1 MIGVEAHSS
10 LPHDQNNSGNL
21 PRQGQLSH
29 LWPHAFGHESLIYL
43 LAYES
48 KEERAMNRKA
58 LTYISLSLLCSVALL
73 ALNWRPTDSEWT
85 DKNNTEQDAA
95 YLLKTTYYQQGYC
108 AARVEIKQ
116 DGSKR
121 LFIVDSGDLFHLK
134 DVVVTG
140 LHVFEANKLMQDG
153 PKSGEVYSPIRMND
167 WAEQVRKNYAQ
178 SNGPLESI
186 MWRVKFDYTHSQ
198 ANVETSVKER
208 N

>member
-1 MIGVEAHSS
+1 VVVLFP
-10 LPHDQNNSGNL
+10 LPPSGY
-21 PRQGQLSH
+21 RGD
-29 LWPHAFGHESLIYL
+29 L

-48 KEERAMNRKA
+48 NEERDMNRKA
-58 LTYISLSLLCSVALL
+58 LTYISLSLLCSVGLL
-73 ALNWRPTDSEWT
+73 AQNWLPIDKEWT
-85 DKNNTEQDAA
+85 AKNNTEQYAA

-108 AARVEIKQ
+108 AARFEIKQ

-121 LFIVDSGDLFHLK
+121 LFIVDRGDLFHLN

-153 PKSGEVYSPIRMND
+153 LKSGEVYSPIRMND
-167 WAEQVRKNYAQ
+167 WAEQVRKKYAQ

-186 MWRVKFDYTHSQ
+186 MWGVKFDYTHSQ
-198 ANVETSVKER
+198 ANVEISIKER